1 MNFFISDAM
10 AQSGDAAANPMGS
23 FIFIGVF
30 FVIMYFMLIRP
41 QQKRMKAHNEMVTA
55 LSVGDEVITNGGT
68 LGAVIAVDEAF
79 IKVEIAQDTQ
89 IYVQR
94 SAVAKVLPKGTIRS
108 LKINSK

>member
-10 AQSGDAAANPMGS
+10 AQSGGQAANPMGS

-55 LSVGDEVITNGGT
+55 LAVGDEVITNGGT
-68 LGAVIAVDEAF
+68 LGAVVAVDDAF
-79 IKVEIAQDTQ
+79 IKVEIAPGTE
-89 IYVQR
+89 IHVQK
-94 SAVAKVLPKGTIRS
+94 SAVAKVLPKGTIKS
-108 LKINSK
+108 LK

>member
-10 AQSGDAAANPMGS
+10 AQSGGAANPMGS

-55 LSVGDEVITNGGT
+55 LAVGDEVITNGGT
-68 LGAVIAVDEAF
+68 LGAVVAVDDAF
-79 IKVEIAQDTQ
+79 IKVEIAPG
-89 IYVQR
+89 IEIHVQK
-94 SAVAKVLPKGTIRS
+94 SAVAKVLPKGTIKS
-108 LKINSK
+108 LK

>member
-10 AQSGDAAANPMGS
+10 AQSGGQAANPMGS

-55 LSVGDEVITNGGT
+55 LAVGDEVITNGGT
-68 LGAVIAVDEAF
+68 LGAIVAVDEAF
-79 IKVEIAQDTQ
+79 IKIEIAPGTE
-89 IYVQR
+89 IHVQR
-94 SAVAKVLPKGTIRS
+94 SAVAKVLPKGTIKS
-108 LKINSK
+108 LK

>member
-10 AQSGDAAANPMGS
+10 AQSGEAAANPMGS

-55 LSVGDEVITNGGT
+55 LGVGDEVITNGGT
-68 LGAVIAVDEAF
+68 LGAIVTVDESF
-79 IKVEIAQDTQ
+79 IKIEVAPGTEIH
-89 IYVQR
+89 VQR
-94 SAVAKVLPKGTIRS
+94 SAVAKVLPKGTIKS
-108 LKINSK
+108 LK